1 MDQAVLVGLD
11 IEMGQRVIDALDRE
25 GFPPEVAIWAMLPQ
39 YENWRFVLS
48 SSRIARY
55 EELIPLLR
63 NAGVMPGARP
73 GIDLRG
79 ADDPFITELRK
90 KYAGQEEILGHRL
103 GSQYLEPIHWNSAH
117 LWQNIF

>member
-1 MDQAVLVGLD
+1 MDQAVLVSYD

-25 GFPPEVAIWAMLPQ
+25 GFPPEVAMWAMLPQ

-48 SSRIARY
+48 SNRIAGY

-63 NAGVMPGARP
+63 NAGVMPGTRP
-73 GIDLRG
+73 GIDLLD
-79 ADDPFITELRK
+79 ADNPFIAQLRE

-103 GSQYLEPIHWNSAH
+103 GSQYLGKQYLDEAYIYR
-117 LWQNIF
+117 IR

>member
-1 MDQAVLVGLD
+1 MDQAVLVSYD

-25 GFPPEVAIWAMLPQ
+25 GFPPEVAMWASLPQ
-39 YENWRFVLS
+39 YENWRFILS
-48 SSRIARY
+48 SSRIPGY

-73 GIDLRG
+73 GIDLLES
-79 ADDPFITELRK
+79 DDPFIAQLRE

-103 GSQYLEPIHWNSAH
+103 GSQYLGKQYLDEAYVYRIR
-117 LWQNIF
+117 

>member
-103 GSQYLEPIHWNSAH
+103 GSQYIGNQYLDEAYVYRIR
-117 LWQNIF
+117 